1 MVATGRLAEC
11 GWRGTATTFLLT
23 YHLFS
28 YDLLTYH
35 LLTYPLLTYLLVVL
49 HYRTYCCFAHHA
61 KVKRDARVRR
71 GVRLCE
77 VRQTVAV
84 EAVQC
89 AWRRSGA
96 CGRSLDACVWGR
108 RHGGNANSVSQ

>member
-96 CGRSLDACVWGR
+96 CGSSLDACVWGR
-108 RHGGNANSVSQ
+108 RHGGSH